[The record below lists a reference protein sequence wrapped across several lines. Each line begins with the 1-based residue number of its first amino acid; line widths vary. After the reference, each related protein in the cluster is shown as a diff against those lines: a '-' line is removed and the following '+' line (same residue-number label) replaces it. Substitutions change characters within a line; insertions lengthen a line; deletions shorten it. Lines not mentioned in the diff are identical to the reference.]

1 MWYGYIFIYGYLI
14 LQLVQVRLI
23 LIDLCT
29 YMLYITLHYPATPMS
44 LGTNKAL
51 VLDINICPGQ
61 VNSVFGQ
68 VACLMQLSH
77 PFSTRKKQ
85 SSLLPHKFSCV
96 SMMQTNQRL
105 CSTGSRVVNQSV
117 LLLWKNKSWHKGLI
131 HILHPPLDSHETT
144 WLTLEKLWD
153 PTWWL
158 EIGLMTAQSLDRTA
172 KVP

>member
-14 LQLVQVRLI
+14 LQSVQVRLI

-77 PFSTRKKQ
+77 PFSTRKNSHRCCHT
-85 SSLLPHKFSCV
+85 SSPACPWCRQIRGCV
-96 SMMQTNQRL
+96 QQVRELSTNQ
-105 CSTGSRVVNQSV
+105 CFCCEKIKADIKVWCTFSTH
-117 LLLWKNKSWHKGLI
+117 LWIHMKPPGWHLKSCEI
-131 HILHPPLDSHETT
+131 PPDG
-144 WLTLEKLWD
+144 WK
-153 PTWWL
+153 
-158 EIGLMTAQSLDRTA
+158 
-172 KVP
+172 